1 MKFLRNT
8 FIMSIVFV
16 LSPFIAVADK
26 SDDTLV
32 IAFTREIT
40 NLDYNYGTKTEYIIL
55 SDMID
60 DSLFY
65 VEPKNLSYVPALTDF
80 TKRANWS
87 YVNSVYPS
95 SSPPTITLSDS
106 VEMSIAGQ
114 LLQLAQKVIWVLWA
128 VIYTFFNPSNSIC

>member
-1 MKFLRNT
+1 
-8 FIMSIVFV
+8 MSIVFV

-55 SDMID
+55 GDMID

-65 VEPKNLSYVPALTDF
+65 VEPENLSYAPSLASDF
-80 TKRANWS
+80 KVVDETTID
-87 YVNSVYPS
+87 VNLKQGVKFHDGS
-95 SSPPTITLSDS
+95 
-106 VEMSIAGQ
+106 EMTADD
-114 LLQLAQKVIWVLWA
+114 VV
-128 VIYTFFNPSNSIC
+128 YTFNFINKNDKNRRHSKV

>member
-1 MKFLRNT
+1 MKFLRDI

-55 SDMID
+55 GDMID

-65 VEPKNLSYVPALTDF
+65 ELTILYFMSNLKTCLMLQAWHQISISLTKLRS
-80 TKRANWS
+80 T
-87 YVNSVYPS
+87 
-95 SSPPTITLSDS
+95 
-106 VEMSIAGQ
+106 
-114 LLQLAQKVIWVLWA
+114 
-128 VIYTFFNPSNSIC
+128 

>member
-1 MKFLRNT
+1 MKFLRDT

-16 LSPFIAVADK
+16 LCPFIAIADK

-55 SDMID
+55 GDMID

-65 VEPKNLSYVPALTDF
+65 VEPENLSYA
-80 TKRANWS
+80 
-87 YVNSVYPS
+87 PS
-95 SSPPTITLSDS
+95 
-106 VEMSIAGQ
+106 
-114 LLQLAQKVIWVLWA
+114 LA
-128 VIYTFFNPSNSIC
+128 